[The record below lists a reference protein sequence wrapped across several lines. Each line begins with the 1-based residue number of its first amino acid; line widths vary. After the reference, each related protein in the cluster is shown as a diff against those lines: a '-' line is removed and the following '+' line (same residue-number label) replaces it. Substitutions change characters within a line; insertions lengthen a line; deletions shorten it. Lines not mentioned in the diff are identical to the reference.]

1 VRSSKTVKSLS
12 VETKQTDAK
21 NLTKKGILMFDK
33 MKQLM
38 EMQKKMQEMKR
49 ELDNTNFDITSS
61 DGLIKITMNGS
72 QEIKEVGIQADTQG
86 LEKVALEKSIKDAYN
101 RAIKRSHD
109 LAAEKMKHI
118 TGFNL
123 PGLL

>member
-1 VRSSKTVKSLS
+1 
-12 VETKQTDAK
+12 
-21 NLTKKGILMFDK
+21 MFDK

-38 EMQKKMQEMKR
+38 DMQKKMQEMKR
-49 ELDNTNFDITSS
+49 ALDNTNFEISSS

-72 QEIKEVGIQADTQG
+72 QEVKEVSIQAEQLD
-86 LEKVALEKSIKDAYN
+86 KPALEKAMKDAYN

-109 LAAEKMKHI
+109 LAGQKMKEI

-123 PGLL
+123 PGLT

>member
-1 VRSSKTVKSLS
+1 
-12 VETKQTDAK
+12 
-21 NLTKKGILMFDK
+21 MFDK

-38 EMQKKMQEMKR
+38 DMQKKMQEMKR
-49 ELDNTNFDITSS
+49 ELDSTNFEISSS
-61 DGLIKITMNGS
+61 DGMVRITMNGS
-72 QEIKEVGIQADTQG
+72 QEVKEISIQGDTQ
-86 LEKVALEKSIKDAYN
+86 KTEKSVLEAAVKDAYN

-109 LAAEKMKHI
+109 IAAAKMKDI